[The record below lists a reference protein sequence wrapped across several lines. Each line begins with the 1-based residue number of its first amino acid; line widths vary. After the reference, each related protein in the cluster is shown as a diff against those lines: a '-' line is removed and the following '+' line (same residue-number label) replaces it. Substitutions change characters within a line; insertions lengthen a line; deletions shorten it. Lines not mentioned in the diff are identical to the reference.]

1 MANDM
6 LLQDFYQAV
15 VTNGL
20 MVTHQFYIDL
30 NEMLHTTN
38 YNLFA
43 QGAELPGRTV
53 LQENVMLYGM
63 TFQVPTGMGYTNT
76 INLTLYVDSPRALY
90 LKDKLETMMEEHGQL
105 SKNTGTAKK
114 GKIPTN
120 SIYLDLLKPD
130 SMNPTDAAKRYTLVG
145 VYPTSVGN
153 VGLTHTGSALSTIPV
168 IFSYQYYFD
177 NAKNDAI
184 KNSQK

>member
-1 MANDM
+1 MTKGTTTAK
-6 LLQDFYQAV
+6 LQLVRGKKSVGVQEGHSTFIRA
-15 VTNGL
+15 
-20 MVTHQFYIDL
+20 
-30 NEMLHTTN
+30 
-38 YNLFA
+38 
-43 QGAELPGRTV
+43 LPAGTRAIENV
-53 LQENVMLYGM
+53 QENVMLYGM